1 MYIQLTHIQLI
12 TSIRCEN
19 SQTSLKSHMSIKIE
33 ELSFSYTHVNV
44 LEHVNLFIEPGE
56 YIGIMG
62 PNGGG
67 KTTLLKLIMG
77 FLEPA
82 KGEVFVN
89 GKIGYVPQVQKTD
102 RDFPI
107 SVHELILLGAL
118 SNASIFGTYPQSI
131 KDQANLLMGRL
142 NLTKY
147 KNVMFGRLSGGLTQR
162 ALLARALVS
171 DPDILLLDEPT
182 ANIDPISTKAIFE
195 IIEELR
201 GKKTILL
208 ITHDLNT
215 IIERVGRVVCVKGR
229 VTSFL
234 PKDVCEH
241 FAMGLYH
248 SPLMG
253 GCETYSIKEGKNVFR
268 AP

>member
-1 MYIQLTHIQLI
+1 
-12 TSIRCEN
+12 
-19 SQTSLKSHMSIKIE
+19 MSINIE
-33 ELSFSYTHVNV
+33 ELTFSYNHANV
-44 LEHVNLFIEPGE
+44 LQHVNLAVETGE
-56 YIGIMG
+56 FIGIMG

-77 FLEPA
+77 FLEPTH
-82 KGEVFVN
+82 GEVFVN

-107 SVHELILLGAL
+107 SVYELILLGAL
-118 SNASIFGTYPQSI
+118 SKTNAIGTFPQSV
-131 KDQANLLMGRL
+131 KDHANTLMDRL
-142 NLTKY
+142 NLTRY
-147 KNVMFGRLSGGLTQR
+147 KNIMFGRLSGGLAQR
-162 ALLARALVS
+162 ALLARALLS

-182 ANIDPISTKAIFE
+182 ANIDPISTKVIFE
-195 IIEELR
+195 ILEELR

-208 ITHDLNT
+208 ITHDLST
-215 IIERVGRVVCVKGR
+215 IIERVDRVVCVKGK
-229 VTSFL
+229 VSTFL

-253 GCETYSIKEGKNVFR
+253 GCENHFLKEEKDVLR
-268 AP
+268 TP